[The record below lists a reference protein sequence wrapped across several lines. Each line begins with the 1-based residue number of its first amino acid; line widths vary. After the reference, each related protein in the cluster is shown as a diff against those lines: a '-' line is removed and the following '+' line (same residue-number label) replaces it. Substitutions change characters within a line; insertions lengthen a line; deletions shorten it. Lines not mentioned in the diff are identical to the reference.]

1 MAKRGG
7 LGGVARPCRAPAS
20 RALCV
25 SLLAA
30 PVPPS
35 AFGPRPVA
43 RLEDAHTE
51 VAVHRGAWVP
61 APAACR
67 APHAPTPCPDH
78 VARRLSTRAPRPVRA
93 PPVRALQG
101 RGEGVKPHTL
111 LAAPIKGTAQPPHSR
126 PCIHRPPLPPPRR
139 APRSEPRAT
148 NLSTLASPQLP
159 SAASRAASLSRS
171 CPSAPETPLQWPP
184 PPGAAVRNRRHR
196 FHPVSGPKSV
206 HGEPLNLPRY
216 SLTEV
221 WRGIDGISDRTVA
234 SRSWRLHCD
243 PTYCSRGLNA
253 RQGPVCKES
262 KTSRDLFEICILNSD
277 FSFVDSC
284 KICRKS

>member
-78 VARRLSTRAPRPVRA
+78 VARWLSTRAPRPVRA
-93 PPVRALQG
+93 PPCPRTAG
-101 RGEGVKPHTL
+101 SRRRREAPHIARRTYKRHRTTPSF
-111 LAAPIKGTAQPPHSR
+111 APVHP
-126 PCIHRPPLPPPRR
+126 
-139 APRSEPRAT
+139 
-148 NLSTLASPQLP
+148 P
-159 SAASRAASLSRS
+159 SAITATTASSAFRAASNQLEHSSIASTAQRS
-171 CPSAPETPLQWPP
+171 FPCRFLVPVVPVRAGDAAPVATAAGCRRAQSPAPFPPRLWSQISPWRALEPSPLFP
-184 PPGAAVRNRRHR
+184 
-196 FHPVSGPKSV
+196 
-206 HGEPLNLPRY
+206 
-216 SLTEV
+216 
-221 WRGIDGISDRTVA
+221 D
-234 SRSWRLHCD
+234 
-243 PTYCSRGLNA
+243 RGLA
-253 RQGPVCKES
+253 RDRRNFRPD
-262 KTSRDLFEICILNSD
+262 R
-277 FSFVDSC
+277 
-284 KICRKS
+284 R

>member
-1 MAKRGG
+1 VSRGHAARRPLERCACPSSRRPSHPRRSG
-7 LGGVARPCRAPAS
+7 PGQLRASRTRIPRLPCTEALGCPRQPRVAPHMRPHRAPTTSHAGY
-20 RALCV
+20 
-25 SLLAA
+25 
-30 PVPPS
+30 P
-35 AFGPRPVA
+35 
-43 RLEDAHTE
+43 
-51 VAVHRGAWVP
+51 
-61 APAACR
+61 R
-67 APHAPTPCPDH
+67 APLGQSGP
-78 VARRLSTRAPRPVRA
+78 